1 MNYLTLMTMIALA
14 LSTRDPREP
23 DPNLCLTPIRPK
35 EITVNFD
42 QAFDQLMGWEGGG
55 VLHEVEGDWGGA
67 TKWGISQRSYP
78 MLDIP
83 NLTEDDAKDLLWAKY
98 WNTVRASQI
107 APELRWDVFDFGV
120 NAGYRISARTL
131 QKSINLCRRARGDRR
146 HPLKVDGDVG
156 SLTLEGAREEEPER
170 LLRVFRAYRT
180 KHYMK
185 LAEEYRGQAKFI
197 HGWLRRAE
205 GGANG

>member
-1 MNYLTLMTMIALA
+1 MNYLTLMTMIALV
-14 LSTRDPREP
+14 LSIEGQSDL

-55 VLHEVEGDWGGA
+55 ALHEVEGDWGGV
-67 TKWGISQRSYP
+67 TKWGISQRAYP

-83 NLTEDDAKDLLWAKY
+83 NLTEDDARDLIHRKY
-98 WNTVRASQI
+98 WLPLRANQLD
-107 APELRWDVFDFGV
+107 PELRWDVFDFGV
-120 NAGYRISARTL
+120 NAGYRTSARAL

-146 HPLKVDGDVG
+146 HPLKGDGDVG
-156 SLTLEGAREEEPER
+156 PLTLEGAREEEPER

-180 KHYMK
+180 KRYMK
-185 LAEEYRGQAKFI
+185 LAETGRWSARFI